1 MNRCCFIPF
10 INGNF
15 TSRYFSLQ
23 DRENEVVI
31 VPDIDD
37 EMSIQVSTSAFTSST
52 RLTERRRNTH
62 RKSYLMMKRHHKNI
76 LLNDV
81 DDENISENTK
91 RTISGGSSDSSSR
104 NSNGS
109 NNNNNTRFTEQSSLF
124 ACSMIPST
132 LSSSASS
139 ISNDK
144 ILNDLK
150 YVTITS
156 RPPRSTITGG
166 GNGNIDDHQYHQDY
180 RSILESPSFITD
192 GDSSKSDT
200 SLFNDLEYSDDDDDD
215 ESNFELIPLE
225 RTWIDSRI
233 VYEV

>member
-15 TSRYFSLQ
+15 ASRYFSLQ
-23 DRENEVVI
+23 DRENEVVV

-37 EMSIQVSTSAFTSST
+37 EISIQVSTSAFTSST

-62 RKSYLMMKRHHKNI
+62 RKSYLMKRNHKNFI
-76 LLNDV
+76 IKDA
-81 DDENISENTK
+81 DENISENTK

-104 NSNGS
+104 NSIGS
-109 NNNNNTRFTEQSSLF
+109 NNNNTRFTEQSSLF
-124 ACSMIPST
+124 ACSMIPPT
-132 LSSSASS
+132 LSSASS

-144 ILNDLK
+144 IMNEMK

-156 RPPRSTITGG
+156 RPPRTTTTGG
-166 GNGNIDDHQYHQDY
+166 GNGNNDDHQYHQDY
-180 RSILESPSFITD
+180 RSIMESPSYITD
-192 GDSSKSDT
+192 GDSCSSKSDT
-200 SLFNDLEYSDDDDDD
+200 SLFDDLEYSDDDDDD
-215 ESNFELIPLE
+215 AESNFELIPLE